1 MKLKQALIEGGV
13 VYGNPE
19 MEYPK
24 PTRDNCKRWKDND
37 GLCDGECYFTNSGLK
52 TCYHEEVKK
61 WNSGRLPFED
71 QDKVKEVLRVDK
83 IMDAFE
89 NGKLQKLIDGKFDKH
104 KDGLYSVDLDVT
116 VVEGFLFTTR
126 TLEVFL
132 LETLPPTEPQTEAQV
147 ISLGKRVENQEEV
160 KRIIL
165 EHESNYPF
173 RPQKLRPH
181 TFYSI
186 PQYRK
191 RLRIN

>member
-1 MKLKQALIEGGV
+1 MKLKQALIEGGI
-13 VYGNPE
+13 VYGNPDFNF
-19 MEYPK
+19 PDK
-24 PTRDNCKRWKDND
+24 ND
-37 GLCDGECYFTNSGLK
+37 YLIDDDGVERYQEAAEFW
-52 TCYHEEVKK
+52 Y
-61 WNSGRLPFED
+61 SGRLPFED

-147 ISLGKRVENQEEV
+147 ISLGKSVENQEEV
-160 KRIIL
+160 KRMIL

>member
-1 MKLKQALIEGGV
+1 MKLKQVLIEGGV

-83 IMDAFE
+83 IIDAFE

-116 VVEGFLFTTR
+116 VVE
-126 TLEVFL
+126 
-132 LETLPPTEPQTEAQV
+132 
-147 ISLGKRVENQEEV
+147 
-160 KRIIL
+160 
-165 EHESNYPF
+165 
-173 RPQKLRPH
+173 
-181 TFYSI
+181 
-186 PQYRK
+186 QYRNVLFDDSPWHDYDPVK
-191 RLRIN
+191 NGPKDEPEDFEYRKVLRIN